1 MRRRWRTSFSEVQ
14 RMTVSMRVMSAGA
27 AYRYLLKSV
36 AVGDGTRDMTA
47 PLIRYYSAKGAPPGR
62 WFGSGLPGLGA
73 GEVRDGDE
81 VTEQQLRRLL
91 GEGRDPV
98 TGAALGRTYQ
108 QFRPRPDGL
117 RKRRAVAGFDHTF
130 SVPKSLSALWA
141 VSDGGTQALI
151 AQAHHE
157 SICDVL
163 AIIER
168 DVAATRVGMRGPGG
182 AVAQVPVRGVLA
194 TGFDHYDSR
203 AADPHLH
210 THMVIVNR
218 AQGLDGRWRTLD
230 GRPIHAAVVALS
242 ETFTGMLMDRMH
254 RELGVDWEQ
263 RDRGERRA
271 PAWEITRVP
280 EALIAEFSSRS
291 HDIDAE
297 HDRLV
302 AGYVAEHG
310 RRPSRQTIIRLRQQ
324 ATISTRPKKNM
335 HSLAE
340 LTEQWRARAGRVL
353 GRDATT
359 WAGTITNTGAPLRML
374 RADDWTAAQVED
386 LAQAVI
392 DEVGEKRSTWRR
404 WNLIAEAAR
413 QTTGHRFASAGDRD
427 AVLTRVAD
435 AAEMTSLRLTPP
447 EMAPAPPSFTRADGS
462 SMFRPLGSTVF
473 SSERMLAAEQTLLRA
488 ARTIGGPTLTEATI
502 LRAARYR
509 DEKGRRLAD
518 DQLTALARIGG
529 SGLVVDLLVGPAGTG
544 KTTMLAGLRRAW
556 ESDHGRGSVVG
567 LAPTAAAADV
577 LGQELR
583 VAAENTTK
591 FIYEAD
597 RVPQRRAELESLT
610 RLLRAVASVGGP
622 ASEWEGR
629 LQAASP
635 ELAEAARKIGL
646 LDPGRSARPLE
657 RMIRRRQETVGA
669 RIEQWQLGPEQL
681 LIVDEA
687 AMVGTFAL
695 ERLTLEVRRAG
706 AKLLLV
712 GDAAQMQPIDS
723 GGTFGM
729 LANERHDTPTLMD
742 VRRFTAEW
750 ERTASLRLRLG
761 DDAVLEDYAANHRI
775 TSGSYEQMVDAAYS
789 AWRADTVAGRR
800 TILVAETLQAV
811 TELNERARYDRVTA
825 GHVAAT
831 GIRLHDGT
839 TAGTGDQVIT
849 RKIDRRLSTGR
860 GWVKNNDRWT
870 VTATHLDG
878 SLTVRRADSRAAA
891 RVRLPAAYVAEHVD
905 LGYAIT
911 VQRAQ
916 GLTVDTSHALV
927 ASPSMTRE
935 ALYVALTRGRH
946 TNIAYVAVD
955 QAHLEEHQQRPD
967 PADAIAVLTGIL
979 QHTAAELSA
988 RDTLIAEQDRWVG
1001 ISQLAAE
1008 YETIAAE
1015 AGRDRWTALLADSG
1029 LTEAQLDDV
1038 LASDAIGPLF
1048 AELRRAEADRIDLT
1062 DVLPRLVAQRPLHDA
1077 GDIGAVLL
1085 HRLSTSRLP
1094 RGQGGPRLIAGLVPE
1109 ATDPGEETTRQALTE
1124 RADLITARGRVL
1136 AETAIADRQPWTA
1149 ALGQIPVQLARREAW
1164 LRLAVTVAAYRDR
1177 HGVTDVQP
1185 LGPETPQDWPRTRDR
1200 DLARRAIA
1208 RASQIADAPGPPYG
1222 PDAPTMSGP
1231 TVPQL

>member
-1 MRRRWRTSFSEVQ
+1 M
-14 RMTVSMRVMSAGA
+14 SMRVMSAGA
-27 AYRYLLKSV
+27 AYRYLLKSI
-36 AVGDGTRDMTA
+36 AVGDGSRDMTA

-62 WFGSGLPGLGA
+62 WLGSGLSGIGV
-73 GEVRDGDE
+73 GKVRGGDE
-81 VTEQQLRRLL
+81 VTEEQLRRLL
-91 GEGRDPV
+91 GEARDPI
-98 TGAALGRTYQ
+98 TGATLGRTHQ
-108 QFRPRPDGL
+108 QFRPRPDGS
-117 RKRRAVAGFDHTF
+117 RRRRAVAGFDYTF
-130 SVPKSLSALWA
+130 SLPKSLSALWA
-141 VSDGGTQALI
+141 VADGGTQALI
-151 AQAHHE
+151 AQALHE
-157 SICDVL
+157 SIRDVL

-168 DVAATRVGMRGPGG
+168 DVAATRVGVRALDG
-182 AVAQVPVRGVLA
+182 AVAQVPVLGVVA

-210 THMVIVNR
+210 THMVIANR
-218 AQGLDGRWRTLD
+218 VQGLDGRWRTLD

-242 ETFTGMLMDRMH
+242 ETFTGMLMDRVH
-254 RELGVDWEQ
+254 RELGIEWEQ

-271 PAWEITRVP
+271 PAWEIRGVP

-291 HDIDAE
+291 YDIDAE
-297 HDRLV
+297 HDRLI
-302 AGYVAEHG
+302 AAYVAKHG

-324 ATISTRPKKNM
+324 ATISTRPKKNV

-340 LTEQWRARAGRVL
+340 LTEQWRARASRIL
-353 GRDATT
+353 HRDATT
-359 WAGTITNTGAPLRML
+359 WASEITGTVAAPPML
-374 RADDWTAAQVED
+374 RADDWTADHVEN
-386 LAQAVI
+386 LAGLVVA
-392 DEVGEKRSTWRR
+392 EVGEKRSTWRR

-413 QTTGHRFASAGDRD
+413 QTTKHRFASAADRD
-427 AVLTRVAD
+427 AVLSRIAD
-435 AAEMTSLRLTPP
+435 AAETASLRLTPP
-447 EMAPAPPSFTRADGS
+447 EMASSPPAFTRQDGS
-462 SMFRPLGSTVF
+462 SMFRPVGSAVF
-473 SSERMLAAEQTLLRA
+473 SSERMLAAEQILLRA
-488 ARTIGGPTLTEATI
+488 ARTIEAPTLTEATI

-509 DEKGRRLAD
+509 DEQSRRLAD
-518 DQLTALARIGG
+518 DQLTVLARIGG
-529 SGLVVDLLVGPAGTG
+529 SGLVLDLLVGPAGTG
-544 KTTMLAGLRRAW
+544 KTTMLAGLRRGW
-556 ESDHGRGSVVG
+556 EADHGRGSVVG

-577 LGQELR
+577 LGRELQ

-597 RVPQRRAELESLT
+597 QAPRRRAELDALT
-610 RLLRAVASVGGP
+610 RLLRGVASVGGP
-622 ASEWEGR
+622 ASLWGER

-635 ELAEAARKIGL
+635 LLAEAASKAGL
-646 LDPGRSARPLE
+646 LESGRGSRPLE
-657 RMIRRRQETVGA
+657 RMIRRRQENVRA
-669 RIEQWQLGPEQL
+669 QIEQWQLRPGQL

-723 GGTFGM
+723 GGAFGM
-729 LANERHDTPTLMD
+729 LANERDDTPTLID
-742 VRRFTAEW
+742 VRRFTAGW
-750 ERTASLRLRLG
+750 ERTASLGLRLG
-761 DDAVLEDYAANHRI
+761 DDAVLEDYAAHDRI
-775 TSGSYEQMVDAAYS
+775 ISGSYEQMVDAAYS
-789 AWRADTVAGRR
+789 AWRADTAAGRR

-825 GHVAAT
+825 GQVAAT

-839 TAGTGDQVIT
+839 TAGAGDLVIT
-849 RKIDRRLSTGR
+849 RKIDRRLTTGR
-860 GWVKNNDRWT
+860 GWVKNNDRWS

-878 SLTVRRADSRAAA
+878 SLTVRRMDSRAAT
-891 RVRLPAAYVAEHVD
+891 RVRLPATYVAEHVD

-955 QAHLEEHQQRPD
+955 EAHLEEHQQRPD
-967 PADAIAVLTGIL
+967 PADALAVLAGIL
-979 QHTAAELSA
+979 QHTGAELSA
-988 RDTLIAEQDRWVG
+988 RDTLTVEQDRWAG

-1015 AGRDRWTALLADSG
+1015 AGRDRWAALLAESG
-1029 LTEAQLDDV
+1029 LTEAQVDDV
-1038 LASDAIGPLF
+1038 LASEAVGPLF
-1048 AELRRAEADRIDLT
+1048 AEFRRAEADRIDLT
-1062 DVLPRLVAQRPLHDA
+1062 AALPRLVGQRPLDDA

-1085 HRLSTSRLP
+1085 HRLTTSRLP
-1094 RGQGGPRLIAGLVPE
+1094 RGKGGPRLIAGLVPE
-1109 ATDPGEETTRQALTE
+1109 AADPGDDATRHALTE
-1124 RADLITARGRVL
+1124 RADLITARARVL
-1136 AETAIADRQPWTA
+1136 AETAIADRKPWTT
-1149 ALGQIPVQLARREAW
+1149 ALGQIPVQPAGREAW

-1177 HGVTDVQP
+1177 HDVTDVQP

-1208 RASQIADAPGPPYG
+1208 RAAQLADIAERGRRPDAHSLPGP
-1222 PDAPTMSGP
+1222 A
-1231 TVPQL
+1231 VPGL